1 MSTATI
7 SMDHITITALN
18 QSNLPALLAHLR
30 RHFAESGDNGFHFM
44 PFAPDDP
51 IGPNGVDIDKTA
63 LPIGMLQWQRWFIA
77 IDSKTGNVCGHVDL
91 KADGL
96 RTGIHRCAL
105 GIGIEAAYRGIGLG
119 KALMNT
125 AIDFVRNEDSIEWLD
140 LMVFGHNKNA
150 QALYKSCGFTE
161 IGTVIDR
168 FRIGELKIDDVMMT
182 LKVTQ

>member
-77 IDSKTGNVCGHVDL
+77 IDSRTGNVCGHVDL